1 MLEIDFT
8 RLYLKDLK
16 RIVRRNLPRHE
27 LDEVVGMLA
36 EEQTLSPKFKDHAL
50 KGNWTGYREC
60 HIRPDWLLVY
70 RVERRVLTL
79 VLVRTGTHSDI
90 FG

>member
-1 MLEIDFT
+1 MLDIYFS

-16 RIVRRNLPRHE
+16 RAERRNLPKHE
-27 LDEVVGMLA
+27 LNEVINMLA
-36 EEQTLSPKFKDHAL
+36 SEQQLAPKFKDHAL

-70 RVERRVLTL
+70 KIERRVLTL
-79 VLVRTGTHSDI
+79 ELTRTGTHTDI